1 MRVYKFGG
9 ASIVTPAAMKSL
21 FNIIRNA
28 PTPLI
33 IVVSAFGKTTNALEQ
48 VAHAANSVNKDLAQR
63 LLVDI
68 ELSHNNYALEL
79 LGEAHFQK
87 LLPRLQEFY
96 TEIQWAIDDGGIQ
109 SKDYVY
115 DQIVCVGEL
124 LSTTLFSEYLIS
136 QGLENQWLDARDM
149 IKTDNVYR
157 EPNVDI
163 EASTQQT
170 QQIVTPILQQVQ
182 YVVTQGF
189 IGCTDENNSTTLGRE
204 GSDYSAALFA
214 AMLQAE
220 SVTIWKDV
228 KGLYNADPRLFPNAV
243 QIAEI
248 SYNEVIE
255 MAYFGAQVIH
265 PKTIKPLENKNIPL
279 YVKCFLDE
287 TIQGTCIKKEIDAYQ
302 YPPIIVVK
310 KNQVLMNIQSRDLSF
325 ITDDNISKIYNFFAA
340 NQVKINL
347 MQNSAINLRLGVS
360 NEVDRLAKL
369 VDMLNEKYI
378 VTLHSNVEILT
389 VRHYTNA
396 ILEDVLR
403 GKIKLLEQKTPNTI
417 RVVVQ

>member
-1 MRVYKFGG
+1 MKIYKFGG
-9 ASIVTPAAMKSL
+9 ASIATPAAMKNLLS
-21 FNIIRNA
+21 IIKNA
-28 PTPLI
+28 DIPLV

-48 VAHAANSVNKDLAQR
+48 IAAAANDGDKDKAR
-63 LLVDI
+63 ELLLHI

-79 LGEAHFQK
+79 LGEEGFQQ
-87 LLPRLQEFY
+87 LLPRLQECY

-124 LSTTLFSEYLIS
+124 LSTTLFSEYLRS
-136 QGLENQWLDARDM
+136 EGLHNKWLDARDM
-149 IKTDNVYR
+149 IRTDSIYR
-157 EPNVDI
+157 DPNVDLELSGTLTRNI
-163 EASTQQT
+163 
-170 QQIVTPILQQVQ
+170 ILPALQEVK
-182 YVVTQGF
+182 YIVTQGF

-214 AMLQAE
+214 YMLDAV

-243 QIAEI
+243 QIDEI
-248 SYNEVIE
+248 TYIEVIE

-287 TIQGTCIKKEIDAYQ
+287 SIKGTCIKKEIDAYQ

-310 KNQVLMNIQSRDLSF
+310 KNQVLLNIRSRDLSF
-325 ITDDNISKIYNFFAA
+325 ITDDSISKIYNTFAA
-340 NQVKINL
+340 HQIKINL
-347 MQNSAINLRLGVS
+347 MQNSAINLRLGVTY
-360 NEVDRLAKL
+360 EAERLKKL
-369 VDMLNEKYI
+369 VDVLSRDHI
-378 VTLHSNVEILT
+378 VTLDKDVEILT
-389 VRHYTNA
+389 IRHYTNN
-396 ILEDVLR
+396 ILEDVMR
-403 GKIKLLEQKTPNTI
+403 GKLRLLEQKTPNTI